1 MNEEFYQAIGAELG
15 GLKSSHRFRILR
27 TDTAAMPVNLSS
39 NDYLGISQ
47 KAEWLREFLDT
58 SSEEDL
64 SMSAASSRLLTGN
77 HRAYSLLEAEL
88 SKFYLDR
95 SALVFNSGYHANSGI
110 IPAIMEKGDLILS
123 DKLNHAS
130 IIDGMMLSGA
140 EFKRYRHL
148 DYGHLEDI
156 LKERDGKY
164 RRLMI
169 ISESIFSMDGDTADL
184 KILVDLS
191 KKYQAILYIDEAHG
205 VGVCGNRGAG
215 VCEESGTIKDID
227 IIVGTLG
234 KAFCSAGAYAIT
246 RPELKDYLINRT
258 RPFIFTTGLPPV
270 TVNWTRF
277 VLRKMPLLLQE
288 RANLYAL
295 GEHLRQ
301 GLQAKGYKTLGDTQ
315 IVPLVLGENAAA
327 EELAAKL
334 CGHGFLAMPVRPP
347 TVPPGTARVRFSLH
361 AGLTTAQLDNL
372 LELL

>member
-1 MNEEFYQAIGAELG
+1 MNEEFYQAIRAEIND
-15 GLKSSHRFRILR
+15 LKSSHRFRKLR
-27 TDTAAMPVNLSS
+27 DNSIAMAVNLSS

-47 KAEWLREFLDT
+47 KTDWLKEFLDT
-58 SSEEDL
+58 STENEL
-64 SMSAASSRLLTGN
+64 GMSAASSRLLTGN
-77 HRAYSLLEAEL
+77 HQAYNLLEAEL
-88 SKFYLDR
+88 SAFYENR
-95 SALVFNSGYHANSGI
+95 AALVFNSGYHANSGI

-148 DYGHLEDI
+148 DYSQLEDI
-156 LKERDGKY
+156 LKERAGKY
-164 RRLMI
+164 RRTMI
-169 ISESIFSMDGDTADL
+169 VSESIFSMDGDTADL
-184 KILVDLS
+184 KILVKLS
-191 KKYQAILYIDEAHG
+191 KKYQALLYIDEAHG

-215 VCEESGTIKDID
+215 MCEESDTINDID

-258 RPFIFTTGLPPV
+258 RPFIFTTGLPPA

-277 VLRKMPLLLQE
+277 VLRKMPLLLRE

-295 GEHLRQ
+295 GEHLRH
-301 GLQAKGYKTLGDTQ
+301 GLQNKGFKTIGNTQ
-315 IVPLVLGENAAA
+315 IIPLVIGENAAA
-327 EELAAKL
+327 EALAAKL
-334 CGHGFLAMPVRPP
+334 CEHGYLALPVRPP